1 MLFGTSY
8 MTEGKFAL
16 ILLMTTIPP
25 ENSPWGIPAKLPP
38 LGLSYVAGA
47 LEKAGFEVQMLDN
60 YQMRTTIDFV
70 KQEVQKRKPD
80 IVGITCG
87 SVTYRRAVEMA
98 KATKEVLPSCK
109 VVVGGW
115 HASYLPDSAL
125 ENPEIDYA
133 VMGEGERAMVELATQ
148 ITKGADQQT
157 IAKIPGVACRLD
169 GKISKTP
176 PILIEDIDTI
186 PYPARHLLDMNFYDR
201 QIGYLKAKPVDVMHV
216 MRGCPYSCNYC
227 ETKKLW
233 GMKCRAFSPER
244 VIGELKYMK
253 EKFGSKGIYF
263 IDDNFTINKE
273 RTIELCHQMRSNNL
287 GLEWAC
293 DTRVDLLSA
302 DVLNEM
308 RAAGCSTIFFGI
320 QSGSQRILDKL
331 NTHTTPEKIEA
342 AFKLCRKAGINIAA
356 SFMLGVPGE
365 TVADMETTFKFAKK
379 LGPDWATFY
388 VFIACPHSVLYEE
401 VLEKHEY
408 DRMED
413 FLAFVKTDEFNY
425 ESVVA
430 LQKRYQRGF
439 NTAPKTLLRRIR
451 RDGLLAFLKSVSRM
465 L

>member
-1 MLFGTSY
+1 
-8 MTEGKFAL
+8 
-16 ILLMTTIPP
+16 
-25 ENSPWGIPAKLPP
+25 LPP

-70 KQEVQKRKPD
+70 KQEVQKRQPA

-87 SVTYRRAVEMA
+87 SVTYRRAVEMS
-98 KATKEVLPSCK
+98 KAIKEVLPSCK

-133 VMGEGERAMVELATQ
+133 IMGEGERTMVELASQ
-148 ITKGADQQT
+148 ITKGSDQKI
-157 IAKIPGVACRLD
+157 IAQIPGIVCRLD

-176 PILIEDIDTI
+176 PMLIEDIDTI

-233 GMKCRAFSPER
+233 GMKCRAFSSER

-273 RTIELCHQMRSNNL
+273 RTIELCQQMKQNNL
-287 GLEWAC
+287 DLEWAC

-302 DVLNEM
+302 DLLKQM
-308 RAAGCSTIFFGI
+308 REAGCRTIFFGI

-356 SFMLGVPGE
+356 SFMLGIPGE
-365 TVADMETTFKFAKK
+365 TVADMETTYKFAKK
-379 LGPDWATFY
+379 LGPDWCTFY
-388 VFIACPHSVLYEE
+388 VFIACPTSCLYEE
-401 VLEKHEY
+401 VLEQHLY

-413 FLAFVKTDEFNY
+413 FLAFVRTDEFNY

-451 RDGLLAFLKSVSRM
+451 RDGMFAFLKSVSRM

>member
-1 MLFGTSY
+1 
-8 MTEGKFAL
+8 
-16 ILLMTTIPP
+16 MTTIPP
-25 ENSPWGIPAKLPP
+25 KDSPWGVPAKLPP

-70 KQEVQKRKPD
+70 KQEVQKRHPA

-87 SVTYRRAVEMA
+87 SVTYRRAVQMA
-98 KATKEVLPSCK
+98 KAIKKVLPSCK

-133 VMGEGERAMVELATQ
+133 IMGEGERTMVELATQ
-148 ITKGADQQT
+148 ITKGADQEV
-157 IAKIPGVACRLD
+157 IAQIPGVACRLD
-169 GKISKTP
+169 GKISKTAP
-176 PILIEDIDTI
+176 KLIEDVDTI

-216 MRGCPYSCNYC
+216 MRGCPYDCNYC

-253 EKFGSKGIYF
+253 EKFSSKGIYF
-263 IDDNFTINKE
+263 IDDNFTINKQ
-273 RTIELCHQMRSNNL
+273 RTIELCQKMRENNL
-287 GLEWAC
+287 NLEWAC
-293 DTRVDLLSA
+293 DTRVDLLS
-302 DVLNEM
+302 DDLLKEM
-308 RAAGCSTIFFGI
+308 RAAGCRTIFFGI

-331 NTHTTPEKIEA
+331 NTHTTPEKVRT

-379 LGPDWATFY
+379 LNPDWVTFY
-388 VFIACPHSVLYEE
+388 VFIACPHSRLYDE
-401 VLEKHEY
+401 VLEKHLY

-430 LQKRYQRGF
+430 LQKRYQRSF

-451 RDGLLAFLKSVSRM
+451 RDGFLTFLKSVSRM